1 MNNQDYDQD
10 YERDWLT
17 FKERLDASIM
27 ALDISDEFMTNKFL
41 NGEEIW
47 QEIFVNGKA
56 FDLNIWEEDFDPDED
71 ERTSPVHVSLYPT
84 IENEDGLRETSTVDF
99 VRLHTIKRGIA

>member
-1 MNNQDYDQD
+1 MNNQD

-56 FDLNIWEEDFDPDED
+56 FDLNIWEEDFDPDVD

>member
-1 MNNQDYDQD
+1 MNNQD

-47 QEIFVNGKA
+47 EEIWVNGKA
-56 FDLNIWEEDFDPDED
+56 FDLNIWEEDFDPDVD
-71 ERTSPVHVSLYPT
+71 ERTSPVHVTIYPT
-84 IENEDGLRETSTVDF
+84 IENEDGYRETSTVDF
-99 VRLHTIKRGIA
+99 IRLHTIKRGIA